1 MPRLS
6 RELISS
12 EYKNYKGPD
21 PFGLYMNTK
30 YLLKDLK
37 LAQELDNNVALLR
50 LLKDHVPEEK
60 R

>member
-1 MPRLS
+1 MPKLS

-12 EYKNYKGPD
+12 EYRKYKEPD

-30 YLLKDLK
+30 YVLKDLK
-37 LAQELDNNVALLR
+37 LAEELDNNVALLR
-50 LLKDHVPEEK
+50 LLKDHVPEKK